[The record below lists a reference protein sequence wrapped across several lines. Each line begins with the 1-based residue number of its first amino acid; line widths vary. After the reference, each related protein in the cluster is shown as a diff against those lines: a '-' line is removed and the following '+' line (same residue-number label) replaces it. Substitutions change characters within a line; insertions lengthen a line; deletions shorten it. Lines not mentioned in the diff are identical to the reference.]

1 VIGAV
6 AAIAEAILKAAVRV
20 SILATSREPLRAEGE
35 WLHRLPSLELPPR
48 SDDLTPEG
56 ALQYSAVQLFNERA
70 RAIMDGFAL
79 DGDDIEICRRLDG
92 MPLALELAAARVDV
106 FGVKGLAAR
115 LDDRFAVLTGGRRTA
130 LPRHQ
135 TLRAAMDWSYEV
147 LPETEQVI
155 FRRLAVFRG
164 SFTMDAAAAVAVD
177 ERIAAADVIE
187 GVANLAEKSLVTT
200 DISGDITYHRL
211 LDTTRSYALDKLTDS
226 AEAEEVARRHADF
239 FRDLI
244 APAAADSPAQPTVED
259 MARCGRE
266 IENVRAALDWSF
278 SPAGDR
284 ATGVVLT
291 AAYAPVWL
299 HCALVLECR
308 ERAERALD
316 SLESDLNLSAPLRLR
331 LHMALGIALIL
342 TMGSVERTRMVVAKA
357 LETAERLD
365 DVDAQLR
372 TLFTQWSIY
381 FTTGECRAAQ
391 STAEQFSLIA
401 RRTGDQAFVL
411 VADRFIG
418 NTLQYGGRQREAQ
431 NCFERVL
438 ELYVAPKNQRHMIL
452 FQYDQRVLARAML
465 ARSLWLQGFADQAND
480 QARASLEEAQATDYG
495 LTLCWVLHYAV
506 CPVALMTGDLVA
518 ADRAVAML
526 IDLATSLDATFWKI
540 VGRCLE
546 GKLLIAR
553 REFGRG
559 SVLLRSAL
567 DTCDQTEWRICYPE
581 FMGALA
587 EGLGGLGQL
596 ADGLVTVEEALA
608 SADRGGE
615 RYYVAELLRIKGELL
630 LQEAGDQPVP
640 ATEDCFQAALD
651 IAQEQGALFWE
662 LRAAL
667 SLAHLRIKQ
676 YRKDDARQILAL
688 VYDRY
693 TEGFETADLKQ
704 AKALLEQLA

>member
-1 VIGAV
+1 
-6 AAIAEAILKAAVRV
+6 
-20 SILATSREPLRAEGE
+20 
-35 WLHRLPSLELPPR
+35 
-48 SDDLTPEG
+48 
-56 ALQYSAVQLFNERA
+56 
-70 RAIMDGFAL
+70 
-79 DGDDIEICRRLDG
+79 
-92 MPLALELAAARVDV
+92 
-106 FGVKGLAAR
+106 
-115 LDDRFAVLTGGRRTA
+115 
-130 LPRHQ
+130 
-135 TLRAAMDWSYEV
+135 
-147 LPETEQVI
+147 
-155 FRRLAVFRG
+155 
-164 SFTMDAAAAVAVD
+164 
-177 ERIAAADVIE
+177 
-187 GVANLAEKSLVTT
+187 
-200 DISGDITYHRL
+200 
-211 LDTTRSYALDKLTDS
+211 
-226 AEAEEVARRHADF
+226 
-239 FRDLI
+239 
-244 APAAADSPAQPTVED
+244 
-259 MARCGRE
+259 
-266 IENVRAALDWSF
+266 
-278 SPAGDR
+278 
-284 ATGVVLT
+284 
-291 AAYAPVWL
+291 
-299 HCALVLECR
+299 
-308 ERAERALD
+308 
-316 SLESDLNLSAPLRLR
+316 
-331 LHMALGIALIL
+331 
-342 TMGSVERTRMVVAKA
+342 MVVAKA

-581 FMGALA
+581 FMGVLA

-630 LQEAGDQPVP
+630 LQEAGNQPIP
-640 ATEDCFQAALD
+640 AAEDCFQAALV

-688 VYDRY
+688 VYDRF